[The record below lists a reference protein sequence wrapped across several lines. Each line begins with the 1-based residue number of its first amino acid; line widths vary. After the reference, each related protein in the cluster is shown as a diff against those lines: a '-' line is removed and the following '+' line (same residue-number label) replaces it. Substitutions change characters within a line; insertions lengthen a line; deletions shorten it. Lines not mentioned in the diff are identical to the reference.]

1 MDNNNKE
8 KTQYFAPQSRKTII
22 IIIAA
27 LIVGL
32 LLGRL
37 IFGGPGGDSGSTQTP
52 DRASQ
57 HDHSGEET
65 TWTCSMHPQ
74 IKQPDP
80 GDCPICGMD
89 LIPLEEDDGGADPGE
104 IRMSPTAMQLA
115 SIQTQRVTKKTAH
128 KTVRLDGKVEAD
140 EREVYSQSS
149 HVPGRIEQLT
159 INFTGQYV
167 KKGSPVAYVYSPD
180 LATAQEELFEAQAI
194 KETQPALYKASYE
207 KLKNWKLADAQ
218 IKNILDSGEPQEQFP
233 VLADVSGYV
242 TDKLVN
248 MGDYIKRGQ
257 AIYKIADLSSIW
269 ILFDVYESDI
279 PWIEEGNEVT
289 FTVSSLPGETFS
301 GKIDYIDPVINPK
314 TRVAK
319 ARVEVN
325 NSNLKLKPEMFVS
338 GEVEAGLSNEEENIV
353 VPQSAVMWT
362 GKRSVVY
369 VKKSSEDN
377 VIFIMRE
384 VLLGPDLGN
393 SYIIEEGL
401 EAGEEIAIH
410 GTFSIDA
417 AAQLSGKPSM
427 MSPEGG
433 EPATG
438 HDHGKMSSGEKESME
453 EASQNPEDQEIP
465 DYESPQQFK
474 KQLTEFFDQYIEM
487 KDAMVASKAELAAS
501 EAKEALKALG
511 NIDMALLKGDAHMF
525 WMENLDKMDSA
536 LTTISE
542 SDDLE
547 SQRAAFVDFNPV
559 LYSKVK
565 AFGLDEKTV
574 YFQFCPMA
582 NNDKG
587 AYWLST
593 EENIRNPYYG
603 DMMMECGEV
612 RETLD

>member
-1 MDNNNKE
+1 MNNNKL
-8 KTQYFAPQSRKTII
+8 KTQDVASQRRKTII
-22 IIIAA
+22 TIIIA
-27 LIVGL
+27 LVSGL
-32 LLGRL
+32 LLGWL
-37 IFGGPGGDSGSTQTP
+37 IFGESGGDSGSAQTQNI
-52 DRASQ
+52 ASQ
-57 HDHSGEET
+57 HDHAKEET

-80 GDCPICGMD
+80 GDCPICGME

-115 SIQTQRVTKKTAH
+115 SIQTQKVTKGTAH

-140 EREVYSQSS
+140 ERKVYSQSS
-149 HVPGRIEQLT
+149 HVPGRIEKLT

-167 KKGSPVAYVYSPD
+167 KKGSPVAYVYSPE
-180 LATAQEELFEAQAI
+180 LVTAQEELFEAQAI
-194 KETQPALYKASYE
+194 KDAQPSLYKASYE
-207 KLKNWKLADAQ
+207 KLKNWKLTDAQ
-218 IKNILDSGEPQEQFP
+218 IETILDSGEPQEQFP

-257 AIYKIADLSSIW
+257 TIYKIADLSSIW
-269 ILFDVYESDI
+269 ILFDVYESEI

-289 FTVSSLPGETFS
+289 FTVSSLPGKTFS
-301 GKIDYIDPVINPK
+301 GNIDYIDPVINPT

-319 ARVEVN
+319 ARVEVQ
-325 NSNLKLKPEMFVS
+325 NSDLKLKPEMFVS
-338 GEVEAGLSNEEENIV
+338 GEVEAGLSNEEKKIV

-377 VIFIMRE
+377 VSFTMRE

-401 EAGEEIAIH
+401 EAGEEIAVH

-438 HDHGKMSSGEKESME
+438 HNHGSMSSEEME
-453 EASQNPEDQEIP
+453 EMEGTNQKPEDQEIP
-465 DYESPQQFK
+465 SYEAPQQFK
-474 KQLTEFFDQYIEM
+474 KQLTAFFDQYIEM
-487 KDAMVASKAELAAS
+487 KDALVASDAKLAAN
-501 EAKEALKALG
+501 EAKESLQALK
-511 NIDMALLKGDAHMF
+511 NTDMALLKGDAHMF
-525 WMENLDKMDSA
+525 WMRNLDKMESA
-536 LTTISE
+536 LTTISGSE
-542 SDDLE
+542 DLE
-547 SQRAAFVDFNPV
+547 AQRKAFVNFNPIF
-559 LYSKVK
+559 YNKVK
-565 AFGLDEKTV
+565 AFGLDGKTA

-582 NNDKG
+582 NDDKG

-593 EENIRNPYYG
+593 EESIRNPYYG
-603 DMMMECGEV
+603 DMMLECGEV
-612 RETLD
+612 RETLE